1 MLFWI
6 CILTEINQSFFLNRI
21 RLILKPK
28 KTHEDL
34 INLTLCLFEKTQFVK
49 TFLRQKTTIV
59 TNFFKIIYL
68 ACFFFLLDHFFFLI
82 KIALRI

>member
-6 CILTEINQSFFLNRI
+6 CILTEISQSFFFNRI

-34 INLTLCLFEKTQFVK
+34 INLTLCLFEKLQFVK

-59 TNFFKIIYL
+59 NNFFKIIYL
-68 ACFFFLLDHFFFLI
+68 SFFFSIRPLFFESKLLCE
-82 KIALRI
+82 